1 MNRDSV
7 ISRIAQRLQ
16 MKDRPPQDPTK
27 CPECQ
32 GGGFSV
38 QGPEGQ
44 YDECRTC
51 TPKSAPQPDQ
61 HRQAQAE
68 AAPAMD
74 YADEGHQDIHII
86 GTAEDGITMLLNGQ
100 VVHQTSPGQADI
112 AAILNWIKTRIT

>member
-1 MNRDSV
+1 MNRDFV

-16 MKDRPPQDPTK
+16 MKDRPPQDPNK

-51 TPKSAPQPDQ
+51 TPKMPQLDQ

-68 AAPAMD
+68 AVPAMD
-74 YADEGHQDIHII
+74 YTDEGHQEISII
-86 GTAEDGITMLLNGQ
+86 GTATDGITILLNGQ
-100 VVHQTSPGQADI
+100 VVHQANPGQADV